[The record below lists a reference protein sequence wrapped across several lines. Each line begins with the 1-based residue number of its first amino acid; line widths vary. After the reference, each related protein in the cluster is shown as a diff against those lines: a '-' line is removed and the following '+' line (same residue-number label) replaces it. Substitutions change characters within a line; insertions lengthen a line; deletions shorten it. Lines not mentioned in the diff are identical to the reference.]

1 METYPINKGIGRSVE
16 FLGLKSQYLFI
27 FAGGLLALFVLFVFL
42 YMAGVNQWIC
52 IGFGGTAAS
61 VLVWQTFSLNRKY
74 GEYGLMKRSA
84 LHSHPRYLIN
94 RRRIPRLF
102 RHKEQRRVKRVF
114 RHKEQRRVKREQ
126 EERKN
131 KEKEERQ

>member
-16 FLGLKSQYLFI
+16 FQGLKSQYLFI
-27 FAGGLLALFVLFVFL
+27 FAGGLLALFVLFVIL

-52 IGFGGTAAS
+52 IGFGGTSAS
-61 VLVWQTFSLNRKY
+61 ILVWQTFSLNRKY
-74 GEYGLMKRSA
+74 GEHGLMKRSA

-102 RHKEQRRVKRVF
+102 RHKEQRRVKR
-114 RHKEQRRVKREQ
+114 EQN
-126 EERKN
+126 ERKN

>member
-1 METYPINKGIGRSVE
+1 MDLYWFRRDCRIRSGVADLLPEQEVWGI
-16 FLGLKSQYLFI
+16 
-27 FAGGLLALFVLFVFL
+27 
-42 YMAGVNQWIC
+42 W
-52 IGFGGTAAS
+52 
-61 VLVWQTFSLNRKY
+61 
-74 GEYGLMKRSA
+74 LMKRST

-102 RHKEQRRVKRVF
+102 RHKEQRRVKR
-114 RHKEQRRVKREQ
+114 EQ

>member
-1 METYPINKGIGRSVE
+1 METYSINKGIGRSVE
-16 FLGLKSQYLFI
+16 FQGLKSQYLFI
-27 FAGGLLALFVLFVFL
+27 FAGGLLALFVLFVIL
-42 YMAGVNQWIC
+42 YMVGVNQWIC

-74 GEYGLMKRSA
+74 GEHGLMKRSA

-102 RHKEQRRVKRVF
+102 RHKEQRRVKR
-114 RHKEQRRVKREQ
+114 EQ